1 MIKWILLISLVII
14 NVVTFAMYGAD
25 KMKAQAG
32 AWRIPE
38 KTLLGL
44 AAIGGSLGAFAGM
57 QFFHHKTKHLNFQII
72 VPLCLVIHAAILGFL
87 SNKGIL

>member
-1 MIKWILLISLVII
+1 MIKWILLIYLVII

-72 VPLCLVIHAAILGFL
+72 VPLCLVIHLEILGFL